1 MNFGFAGF
9 PSSSGNFLNR
19 WPKNMGQEIV
29 LLRQISG
36 GSLRMFPFTL
46 VSTSFSLSKCQLCF
60 ESFDLERAPL

>member
-1 MNFGFAGF
+1 
-9 PSSSGNFLNR
+9 
-19 WPKNMGQEIV
+19 MGQEMV
-29 LLRQISG
+29 LLRQVSG